1 MSTTWN
7 IDCQLGGTHDD
18 ARTVSI
24 KTRVGAAETPN
35 PAAAQSRGRAL
46 DLTLDH
52 KKLEEAHETRRYF
65 AKFEKI
71 ISHLQGVAESVVS
84 ENTALATEIPILREY
99 LEALAGTF
107 TALSYK
113 YLLTGRVSDRLP
125 ACLSIDRQ
133 ESGFPIYQE
142 LLQMASDAMQVEN
155 HLRSLPTMRD
165 LKLGMINHILREQS
179 APLDLQF
186 AASQRE
192 YYEELSGKPLF
203 WARNDPRLAWTGN
216 VDQSRRKYRLH
227 WAMYDSQQN
236 IPVIYIM
243 DLEDSG
249 KRPLAKDERRWPRV
263 QSHLTAQSAAALK
276 LVTIAQGFDRDFD
289 DLHPK
294 RLRRFFIGPMYS
306 HTFTQQSGPLRQ
318 VLSEASSQPGED
330 WALAWT
336 TETLESGSTKKEPS
350 GFFGSVEMQVF
361 KLDPFAVTGENG
373 EEIAGHTHQQR
384 SLILPQ
390 RPYQILEELN
400 PPGFSK
406 IRRYVVSPSGKI
418 LSYK

>member
-1 MSTTWN
+1 M
-7 IDCQLGGTHDD
+7 
-18 ARTVSI
+18 
-24 KTRVGAAETPN
+24 
-35 PAAAQSRGRAL
+35 

-52 KKLEEAHETRRYF
+52 KTLEEAHETRRYF
-65 AKFEKI
+65 SKFEKI

-84 ENTALATEIPILREY
+84 ENTALASEIPILREY
-99 LEALAGTF
+99 LEALSGTF

-113 YLLTGRVSDRLP
+113 YLLTGRVSDLLP
-125 ACLSIDRQ
+125 SNLSIDRQ
-133 ESGFPIYQE
+133 ESGFPVYQE

-155 HLRSLPTMRD
+155 HLRSLPSMRD
-165 LKLGMINHILREQS
+165 LKIGMINHILREQS
-179 APLDLQF
+179 APVNLQF

-192 YYEELSGKPLF
+192 YYEELANRSLF

-216 VDQSRRKYRLH
+216 VDQNRRKYRLH

-249 KRPLAKDERRWPRV
+249 RRPLAKDERRWPRV
-263 QSHLTAQSAAALK
+263 QSHLTAQSSAALK
-276 LVTIAQGFDRDFD
+276 LVTIALGFDRDFE

-306 HTFTQQSGPLRQ
+306 HSFTQQTGPLRQ

-336 TETLESGSTKKEPS
+336 TETLESASTKQESS
-350 GFFGSVEMQVF
+350 GFFSTVERQVF
-361 KLDPFAVTGENG
+361 KLDPFAGVDENG
-373 EEIAGHTHQQR
+373 QETAGHTHQQR

-390 RPYQILEELN
+390 RPYQVLEELD
-400 PPGFSK
+400 PPGFRK